1 MRVCRFAAIVLCR
14 TAAPGTL
21 PSGTKPVACRKVLRA
36 SMPTAAADCLPPC
49 LRTLIASCAVGRIT
63 GTSRRL
69 LAHKAA
75 AAAVSFAQHR
85 LAPAH
90 RARALVRAARRLLR
104 RRHRCSGGA
113 SGDQYDECCD
123 RERRGCSVAEFY
135 VHHTAAWRIGKGS
148 VHDVSIETRLRRTS
162 DQARRKTALLHLT
175 WALTLSDRSVGY
187 LRYRGVLCQ

>member
-21 PSGTKPVACRKVLRA
+21 PSQTSRVPKSVARLHA
-36 SMPTAAADCLPPC
+36 AAAADCLPPC
-49 LRTLIASCAVGRIT
+49 LRPLIASCAVGRIT

-90 RARALVRAARRLLR
+90 RARALVRTARRLLR

-123 RERRGCSVAEFY
+123 RERRGCSFGFAEFH
-135 VHHTAAWRIGKGS
+135 VHHTAARRIGKGS
-148 VHDVSIETRLRRTS
+148 VHNEHQTRLRRTS
-162 DQARRKTALLHLT
+162 NQARRKTALLPVYIH
-175 WALTLSDRSVGY
+175 AQPQAEGSHA
-187 LRYRGVLCQ
+187 Q

>member
-21 PSGTKPVACRKVLRA
+21 PSGTKPLACRKVLRA

-85 LAPAH
+85 LAPAD
-90 RARALVRAARRLLR
+90 RARALVRSARRLLR

-123 RERRGCSVAEFY
+123 RERRGCSFAEFY

-148 VHDVSIETRLRRTS
+148 VHDVSIETRLRRHPTKP
-162 DQARRKTALLHLT
+162 AEKP
-175 WALTLSDRSVGY
+175 LSCLYTYMPADRSVGY

>member
-14 TAAPGTL
+14 TAAPGIL
-21 PSGTKPVACRKVLRA
+21 PSGTKPVACRNVLRA

-49 LRTLIASCAVGRIT
+49 LRALIASCAVGRIT

-123 RERRGCSVAEFY
+123 RERRGCSFAEFY

-148 VHDVSIETRLRRTS
+148 VHNEHHDRNQATTYIRPSLPKNRSPACIHLPHDVGHSTT
-162 DQARRKTALLHLT
+162 TG
-175 WALTLSDRSVGY
+175 LSR
-187 LRYRGVLCQ
+187 